1 MTTNPPPAA
10 QWVPNYP
17 PQPVASPR
25 TWPLVALA
33 IIAIVGVV
41 LGAAALVVALTHPG
55 NAGSAAAPT
64 TTASPTYTAEEIAAA
79 HQKLCEVYKLA
90 ARAVQIDTHGEN
102 QALAAATMAN
112 SALMLQQAA
121 NAVPALASR
130 ERTAALDLAEALTNT
145 NSVGSFAHADDPE
158 WQAAVKNVDAKDAQ
172 MKAVCGGG

>member
-1 MTTNPPPAA
+1 M
-10 QWVPNYP
+10 
-17 PQPVASPR
+17 
-25 TWPLVALA
+25 
-33 IIAIVGVV
+33 
-41 LGAAALVVALTHPG
+41 
-55 NAGSAAAPT
+55 
-64 TTASPTYTAEEIAAA
+64 
-79 HQKLCEVYKLA
+79 YKLA